1 MSDRLLTK
9 SATVTSPVV
18 AHRAHVRSP
27 VDVVRL
33 IAGLLVIAVGVLAAV
48 TFDRAFLGLRD
59 DGAAALDSLPEWA
72 ADVPAAILAAGLVTG
87 ILATVAW
94 TLATHRY
101 RRLSLVLAAMIVAGV
116 LSTLIGVG
124 LDDIIDE
131 SVRDAF
137 VIDNAIVD
145 DVLLRP
151 TVSAGDAD
159 RVVPAD
165 PLLAAAV
172 AVLGI
177 ASSWLP
183 RRVSRRLTF
192 GLVAYA
198 GISTVTA
205 AVPALSVLTD
215 AGIGVSVAAAI
226 HLVARRHDLAPA
238 RDEITEALA
247 SIALPVVV
255 LGLLDVDARGSVP
268 WMGRTAD
275 GRAVFVKALGR
286 DERSADLLYRAYRWI
301 RIRHSGDRRPFESLQ
316 RAVEH
321 GALVSL
327 QAAALGV
334 RTPALLGISDA
345 GLDGVVLAYELVDA
359 RSAADYD
366 DLPDTTLEGI
376 WAMVAELHRHRI
388 AHRDLRLANLMVDTD
403 GEPWIVDFAFAELAA
418 DGQLLS
424 TDTAELLASTSALVG
439 PERAVAAAR
448 TSITDAELLASS
460 PWIQRLAL
468 SSATSTAIGSDSGLV
483 ALREELAAV
492 CECDP
497 EEPVTIE
504 RVSAKTMFVIATIA
518 LSAWFLL
525 PQIAS
530 FGTLWDQV
538 QGASLWWV
546 VAAVGLSGLTY
557 VGATIALLGAV
568 PSPVPFRG
576 ALAAQLASS
585 FANRV
590 TPAKVGGLAT
600 NVRYF
605 QRQGIPVSV
614 AISAVGVNGLA
625 GLVVHITMTLVFLVL
640 ARQQRRR
647 HTDRAAFAGAARVD
661 PFRGGGA
668 DGARLRASVGPT
680 ALRVKDLSACERG
693 LAGRPRRVFPP
704 RQTRRPVR
712 WVAADHTR
720 LHGDDDR
727 LAPCVRKRCIAPAGR
742 LAVPDR
748 KRHRLRGAHPRG
760 SGRSRSGAQHHR
772 GRRDRRPCR
781 LLVSAGH
788 LLATDPPGLALPHR
802 PPAVG

>member
-1 MSDRLLTK
+1 M
-9 SATVTSPVV
+9 TSSVV

-33 IAGLLVIAVGVLAAV
+33 IAGLLVIAVGVLAAI
-48 TFDRAFLGLRD
+48 TFDQAFLGLRD
-59 DGAAALDSLPEWA
+59 DGAAALDSLPDWA

-87 ILATVAW
+87 ILATVVW

-101 RRLSLVLAAMIVAGV
+101 RRLSLVLVAMIMAGA

-137 VIDNAIVD
+137 VIDNEIVD
-145 DVLLRP
+145 EVLLRP

-192 GLVAYA
+192 TLVAYA

-247 SIALPVVV
+247 SIALPVAV

-268 WMGRTAD
+268 WMGRTTD

-321 GALVSL
+321 EALVSL

-366 DLPDTTLEGI
+366 DLSDPTLEGI

-388 AHRDLRLANLMVDTD
+388 AHRDLRLANLMVDPD

-418 DGQLLS
+418 DAQLLS

-439 PERAVAAAR
+439 PERAVSAAR
-448 TSITDAELLASS
+448 TSITDDELLASS

-468 SSATSTAIGSDSGLV
+468 SSATSAAIGGDSGLV

-504 RVSAKTMFVIATIA
+504 RVSAKTMFIIATIA

-546 VAAVGLSGLTY
+546 VAVVGLSGLTY

-605 QRQGIPVSV
+605 QRQGVPVSV

-640 ARQQRRR
+640 AGSSDADTPIGLPSLVLLVSILLAVVALTALAFVLPWGRRLYASKISPHVSAGWQAVR
-647 HTDRAAFAGAARVD
+647 DVSSRPAKLAALFGGSVLITLAYMATMIASLHAFGSDASLPLVGLLFLTGSAIASAAPTPGGLGAAEAALIAALSTIEAAEIVV
-661 PFRGGGA
+661 PAVFLY
-668 DGARLRASVGPT
+668 RLATFWLPILPGWLFLT
-680 ALRVKDLSACERG
+680 ALR
-693 LAGRPRRVFPP
+693 
-704 RQTRRPVR
+704 
-712 WVAADHTR
+712 
-720 LHGDDDR
+720 
-727 LAPCVRKRCIAPAGR
+727 
-742 LAVPDR
+742 
-748 KRHRLRGAHPRG
+748 
-760 SGRSRSGAQHHR
+760 RSG
-772 GRRDRRPCR
+772 D
-781 LLVSAGH
+781 L
-788 LLATDPPGLALPHR
+788 
-802 PPAVG
+802 